1 MSIVIQIDRL
11 VLEGIDLPAGQRST
25 FQSSV
30 EAELVRLLAAAGV
43 SSDLASGRYVP
54 SMRAGTI
61 TLNEPDPARL
71 AVEVA
76 RAVFSGIGG

>member
-25 FQSSV
+25 FQRSV

-43 SSDLASGRYVP
+43 SSDLASGRHVP
-54 SMRAGTI
+54 RC
-61 TLNEPDPARL
+61 
-71 AVEVA
+71 V
-76 RAVFSGIGG
+76 